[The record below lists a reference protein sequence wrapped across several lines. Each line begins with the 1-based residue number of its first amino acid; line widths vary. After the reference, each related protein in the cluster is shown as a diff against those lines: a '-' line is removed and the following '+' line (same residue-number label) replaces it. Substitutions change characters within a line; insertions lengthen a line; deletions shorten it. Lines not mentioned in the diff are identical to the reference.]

1 MSYSRRQLYA
11 FGEPLGNSATRNK
24 VGGGR
29 IYGGGGGGDI
39 ISDVVDPI
47 VNVVESVA
55 SPIVDVV
62 EQVGQAAANVVETA
76 AQTVANTAE
85 AIVNDP
91 MKALPLIAV
100 AVVAPELAPLLEV
113 STATA
118 GAIINTGIALA
129 NGADP
134 TQVAENFATSMAT
147 GSLGITTGTG
157 ITDRMLVGG
166 VNAAIN
172 GQDVSTGVGKALG
185 NYAVSS
191 AVSSGVSETKSAIS
205 DSTVAD
211 NTNPATGESWQGSD
225 QGSTVSPSTAQDTTT
240 AGFSPEELNAINQG
254 QADAAVS
261 GPSPYAPTA
270 GTTTSDV
277 PASSVVVTGAPN
289 QTDTTPTA
297 FPVDAFADSSSPSGY
312 SNNAGEP
319 VNADGTPYSP
329 IDAATQGKSLEQL
342 QQDLTDGKIT
352 AEQFNAAYKTSE
364 APISLQEYK
373 DVGTGG
379 GLPSDTKAT
388 SEYQDPQQ
396 GGLPTEQTGSTPNL
410 SGVLG
415 ATTDGAGNTI
425 STFDDGSTLTTD
437 AKGNVVDFTEATDYV
452 DPNASEGDG
461 TTTTGGLGI
470 SIGKAGTRARSVRGT
485 TGTKTVSP
493 SSGST
498 DTSGLSGLGTSYG
511 SNLTQA
517 TSAGNPEYSLFGET
531 APQENMASGG
541 AVQHM
546 ATGSTPDT
554 SAQGVYD
561 LSTTASSPF
570 LGSGNQSI
578 MALKP
583 QVIKGK
589 INYALPGYPFG
600 QEWKLAAEGG
610 AIENAPEA
618 HDPEFF
624 SEGGLNSLQHT
635 YLKGGGDGTSDSIP
649 AMLANG
655 EFVIPADVVS
665 SLGNGSSDSG
675 AKVLDE
681 FLKTI
686 RAHKRKAD
694 PKKLP
699 PDSKG
704 VKGYLLDAKKKV
716 KK

>member
-1 MSYSRRQLYA
+1 MTYSRRQLYA

-24 VGGGR
+24 IGGGR
-29 IYGGGGGGDI
+29 IYGGGGGGGIVSI
-39 ISDVVDPI
+39 IVDPVDDVINTVGDVAQTVVDT
-47 VNVVESVA
+47 
-55 SPIVDVV
+55 
-62 EQVGQAAANVVETA
+62 AATVVETA
-76 AQTVANTAE
+76 ANTVANTAQ

-91 MKALPLIAV
+91 LKALPLIAT

-166 VNAAIN
+166 VNAALN
-172 GQDVSTGVGKALG
+172 GQDVATGVGTALG

-191 AVSSGVSETKSAIS
+191 A
-205 DSTVAD
+205 
-211 NTNPATGESWQGSD
+211 TN
-225 QGSTVSPSTAQDTTT
+225 
-240 AGFSPEELNAINQG
+240 
-254 QADAAVS
+254 AAVGPS
-261 GPSPYAPTA
+261 SSNEAAVHDYSTPAPDTITAENPYTDQIINAFQNPDASLNGPSPYAPTA
-270 GTTTSDV
+270 DVTTSDV
-277 PASSVVVTGAPN
+277 PSPSVTVTSPDEN
-289 QTDTTPTA
+289 TPTGEPTA
-297 FPVDAFADSSSPSGY
+297 PPTDAFEDSNSPTGF

-319 VNADGTPYSP
+319 VNQDGTPYSP
-329 IDAATQGKSLEQL
+329 LDAVAP
-342 QQDLTDGKIT
+342 T
-352 AEQFNAAYKTSE
+352 AEPTV
-364 APISLQEYK
+364 P
-373 DVGTGG
+373 T
-379 GLPSDTKAT
+379 DTT
-388 SEYQDPQQ
+388 
-396 GGLPTEQTGSTPNL
+396 GGLPTEGAGTTPEGTTTGEGKDPYANF

-415 ATTDGAGNTI
+415 TEIDENGHVV
-425 STFDDGSTLTTD
+425 STFDDGSTLTYDPKTQE
-437 AKGNVVDFTEATDYV
+437 VVDFTEATDYQ
-452 DPNASEGDG
+452 DPNAEDTSGTKGGLSIGLGKASSQAKTLRKTTGKTSTG
-461 TTTTGGLGI
+461 TT
-470 SIGKAGTRARSVRGT
+470 
-485 TGTKTVSP
+485 P
-493 SSGST
+493 SGAT

-511 SNLTQA
+511 SNLTAA
-517 TSAGNPEYSLFGET
+517 TSSGNPEYNLFGET
-531 APQENMASGG
+531 APQEAMASGG
-541 AVQHM
+541 VVQHM

-554 SAQGVYD
+554 SAPGVYD

-570 LGSGNQSI
+570 LGGGNQSI

-610 AIENAPEA
+610 AIQNAPEG
-618 HDPEFF
+618 HNPEFF

-686 RAHKRKAD
+686 RAHKRKAE

-704 VKGYLLDAKKKV
+704 VKGYLLEAKKKV

>member
-24 VGGGR
+24 LGGGR

-39 ISDVVDPI
+39 VSDVISSVSD
-47 VNVVESVA
+47 VVESVA
-55 SPIVDVV
+55 SPIVNVV
-62 EQVGQAAANVVETA
+62 EDVGSEAVNVVETA

-113 STATA
+113 STPVA
-118 GAIINTGIALA
+118 GAIINTGIQLA

-147 GSLGITTGTG
+147 SSLGITTGTG
-157 ITDRMLVGG
+157 VTDRMLVGG
-166 VNAAIN
+166 VNAALN
-172 GQDVSTGVGKALG
+172 GGDVSVGVGKALG
-185 NYAVSS
+185 NYAISS
-191 AVSSGVSETKSAIS
+191 AVGAATGPSSSNNAPITDNSAP
-205 DSTVAD
+205 APD
-211 NTNPATGESWQGSD
+211 NTQ
-225 QGSTVSPSTAQDTTT
+225 T

-254 QADAAVS
+254 QADAAAS

-270 GTTTSDV
+270 STTTSDV
-277 PASSVVVTGAPN
+277 PIPSVTVTSPDENAP
-289 QTDTTPTA
+289 TGEPTA
-297 FPVDAFADSSSPSGY
+297 PPVDAFQDPNSPSGY
-312 SNNAGEP
+312 SNNAGEA
-319 VNADGTPYSP
+319 VNQDGSSYSP
-329 IDAATQGKSLEQL
+329 LDSATQGKSVEQL
-342 QQDLTDGKIT
+342 NQDLTDGKIT
-352 AEQFNAAYKTSE
+352 AEQFNSAYKSAL
-364 APISLQEYK
+364 APTSLQEYK
-373 DVGTGG
+373 DPNVDG
-379 GLPSDTKAT
+379 GLPTEDKST
-388 SEYQDPQQ
+388 SEYQDPK
-396 GGLPTEQTGSTPNL
+396 GGLPTEGETKAPTNNF

-415 ATTDGAGNTI
+415 TETDANGNVV
-425 STFDDGSTLTTD
+425 STFDDGSTLTYD
-437 AKGNVVDFTEATDYV
+437 PKNGEVVDFTEATDTGAE
-452 DPNASEGDG
+452 DTSD
-461 TTTTGGLGI
+461 TKGGL
-470 SIGKAGTRARSVRGT
+470 SIGLGKAANQAKSIRGT
-485 TGTKTVSP
+485 TSKTSTSKTSTGKTLNQSFGTTP
-493 SSGST
+493 SGAT
-498 DTSGLSGLGTSYG
+498 DTSGLTGLGVSYG
-511 SNLTQA
+511 SNLTPGM
-517 TSAGNPEYSLFGET
+517 SSGNPEYNLIGET
-531 APQENMASGG
+531 APQEQMAEGG
-541 AVQHM
+541 SVQHM

-570 LGSGNQSI
+570 LGGGNQSI

-583 QVIKGK
+583 QIIKGK

-610 AIENAPEA
+610 AIENAPEG
-618 HDPEFF
+618 HNPEFF
-624 SEGGLNSLQHT
+624 SEGGLGSLKHT

-686 RAHKRKAD
+686 REHKRKAD

-704 VKGYLLDAKKKV
+704 VKGYLLEAKKKV

>member
-39 ISDVVDPI
+39 ISDVVDPV

-55 SPIVDVV
+55 APVVNVV
-62 EQVGQAAANVVETA
+62 EQVGQAAVKVVETA
-76 AQTVANTAE
+76 ATTVANTAQ

-91 MKALPLIAV
+91 TKALPLIAV
-100 AVVAPELAPLLEV
+100 AVLAPELAPLLEV

-118 GAIINTGIALA
+118 GAIINTGIQLA
-129 NGADP
+129 SGADP

-147 GSLGITTGTG
+147 GSLGITTGTAV
-157 ITDRMLVGG
+157 TDRMLVGG

-172 GQDVSTGVGKALG
+172 GQDVSTGVGAALG
-185 NYAVSS
+185 NYAVNS
-191 AVSSGVSETKSAIS
+191 AVSSGASEAKGAIS

-211 NTNPATGESWQGSD
+211 NTNPATGQAYQGSD

-240 AGFSPEELNAINQG
+240 ANFSPEELNAINQG
-254 QADAAVS
+254 QADATAS

-270 GTTTSDV
+270 GTTTSDQPAPLV
-277 PASSVVVTGAPN
+277 PTGGSSVEVTSAPEDVP
-289 QTDTTPTA
+289 DTPIAT
-297 FPVDAFADSSSPSGY
+297 PVDAFEDSSSPSGY
-312 SNNAGEP
+312 TNNAGEP

-329 IDAATQGKSLEQL
+329 LDAVAPTTEPTTS
-342 QQDLTDGKIT
+342 TDT
-352 AEQFNAAYKTSE
+352 T
-364 APISLQEYK
+364 
-373 DVGTGG
+373 
-379 GLPSDTKAT
+379 
-388 SEYQDPQQ
+388 
-396 GGLPTEQTGSTPNL
+396 GGLPTTPTEPTTSTDTTGGLPTTPTDTTGGTPTDTTGGTPTDTTGGTPTDTTTTTTTPTNL

-415 ATTDGAGNTI
+415 TTTDKNGYI
-425 STFDDGSTLTTD
+425 VSTFDDGSTLTVDPAT
-437 AKGNVVDFTEATDYV
+437 GEVVDFTEATDYV
-452 DPNASEGDG
+452 DPNQEE
-461 TTTTGGLGI
+461 TTSTGSGLGGI
-470 SIGKAGTRARSVRGT
+470 RIGSGLGKAGTKAQTVR
-485 TGTKTVSP
+485 KTPTS
-493 SSGST
+493 SSGQA
-498 DTSGLSGLGTSYG
+498 GLTGLNAQYG
-511 SNLTQA
+511 SNLTPGYV
-517 TSAGNPEYSLFGET
+517 TGDTNYSLFGLDS
-531 APQENMASGG
+531 PQQEGMASGG
-541 AVQHM
+541 SVQHM
-546 ATGSTPDT
+546 ATGSTPSS
-554 SAQGVYD
+554 SAGVYD

-570 LGSGNQSI
+570 LGGGNSDI

-583 QVIKGK
+583 GVVKGK
-589 INYALPGYPFG
+589 VNYALPGYPFG
-600 QEWKLAAEGG
+600 QEFKLAAAGG
-610 AIENAPEA
+610 AIANAPEG
-618 HDPEFF
+618 HNPEFF
-624 SEGGLNSLQHT
+624 SEGGLGALQHT